1 MALEVFGDGLV
12 GVQLGENFAD
22 EIAGLAG
29 GRWRVALSGWTER
42 GSDGAFEGLT
52 GCRLVEFWD
61 GFRVGSSGW
70 LTDWPRDNLGADFE
84 VRFEGILWSA
94 VTSFES
100 IVRDVLI
107 PVICLA
113 PLLGSLLPLHLGR
126 CDRDR
131 SRFE

>member
-1 MALEVFGDGLV
+1 MALEVFGDGLA

-61 GFRVGSSGW
+61 RLRVGSSSW
-70 LTDWPRDNLGADFE
+70 LTDWLRDSLSADFA
-84 VRFEGILWSA
+84 VGLEGILWA
-94 VTSFES
+94 VVAFIVA

-107 PVICLA
+107 PVFCLA
-113 PLLGSLLPLHLGR
+113 SLLESLLPLHLGR

-131 SRFE
+131 SCFE

>member
-1 MALEVFGDGLV
+1 MEEFGDGLA
-12 GVQLGENFAD
+12 GVQLDESFAD
-22 EIAGLAG
+22 GIAGLVGGPWRATLSG
-29 GRWRVALSGWTER
+29 CMENGSGRRFEGMTGRWLGR
-42 GSDGAFEGLT
+42 
-52 GCRLVEFWD
+52 FWD
-61 GFRVGSSGW
+61 WFRVGSSGW
-70 LTDWPRDNLGADFE
+70 FTDWPRDNLGADFE